1 MGELAGGPSQ
11 ARPSAPS
18 GCRPST
24 VMALTRYSLHPP
36 RGWPGGAG
44 GGDGTGTGLG
54 ADLVSALLFLPPLL
68 KLGSQGPATRRA
80 ALLQLLPQLLQLGPL
95 PAVRVGVSRA
105 GSQTAGRGRRQALP
119 GAPGCLLAQPL
130 LLLGHLAVE
139 PPPLLLQG
147 PLLLLQVLLEA
158 AGRQAS
164 SGERLGQGRLLMSQ
178 WRQVS

>member
-1 MGELAGGPSQ
+1 MEGTGPGPGWVQTWCRRSCSSLPFSNSALR
-11 ARPSAPS
+11 ARPPAELLSSSCCLSSSSSAR
-18 GCRPST
+18 C
-24 VMALTRYSLHPP
+24 
-36 RGWPGGAG
+36 
-44 GGDGTGTGLG
+44 
-54 ADLVSALLFLPPLL
+54 
-68 KLGSQGPATRRA
+68 
-80 ALLQLLPQLLQLGPL
+80 LQCES
-95 PAVRVGVSRA
+95 GVSRA

-178 WRQVS
+178 WRRVS